1 MDAQDVKLLNG
12 LSLDD
17 TSQDE
22 TIELLID
29 KYLKVAEEYCNQ
41 TFDREHIPSSVEKF
55 IANCIQHGTTG
66 NVSSRT
72 MGTVSYSFVTDLP
85 DETYSYLKPF
95 RRLRWSGY
103 HV

>member
-1 MDAQDVKLLNG
+1 MNAKDVKLLNN

-17 TSQDE
+17 ISQDE

-66 NVSSRT
+66 NISSRT

-85 DETYSYLKPF
+85 AETYDYIKPF
-95 RRLRWSGY
+95 RKLRWSGY

>member
-1 MDAQDVKLLNG
+1 MDAKDVKLLNG

-22 TIELLID
+22 TLELLID
-29 KYLKVAEEYCNQ
+29 KYLQIANEYCNQ
-41 TFDREHIPSSVEKF
+41 NYTKDHMPSGVEKF

-85 DETYSYLKPF
+85 DETYDYIRPF